1 MKRKNSDILLS
12 FLEKFNLNKS
22 NVFNAK
28 NIEILESDDR
38 KNWQN
43 TQQIIDLIDL
53 KSHYVVIDLGCG
65 SGYFSIPLSRRVNS
79 VFGIDFQKEMLNYL
93 KQKIEKNKIENIE
106 LLLSKAD
113 KVPLIKNCSN
123 IILTVNT
130 LHEFEDRNKVILE
143 IYRLIDN
150 NGRLVIIDFKKE
162 KTSFGPPMEIR
173 ISNAQAINLFEKNG
187 FKAIKSYDLKYH
199 YLIIFQKV

>member
-12 FLEKFNLNKS
+12 FLEKFELNKS

-43 TQQIIDLIDL
+43 SQQIIDLIDL

>member
-1 MKRKNSDILLS
+1 M
-12 FLEKFNLNKS
+12 NKS

-43 TQQIIDLIDL
+43 SQQIIDLIDL

-106 LLLSKAD
+106 LLLSKAN

>member
-43 TQQIIDLIDL
+43 SQQIIDLIDL

>member
-1 MKRKNSDILLS
+1 M
-12 FLEKFNLNKS
+12 EKFNLNKS